1 MGQQKR
7 CEVLW
12 AYPSPARATGCTTR
26 FEKPLRL
33 GDLEIGR
40 CRLATLGHGLER
52 DPLAFAQGR
61 QAGGLHGTDMNE
73 HVFRT
78 VLWLDETEA
87 FCGIEDL
94 NFADG
99 HSGLLI
105 KYLGMTPRTGNHPK
119 ARANRRMSFANAQA
133 RRQPIAKANISSAL
147 VGQIGRKSNAFLERA
162 VACG

>member
-1 MGQQKR
+1 MFLG
-7 CEVLW
+7 
-12 AYPSPARATGCTTR
+12 RA
-26 FEKPLRL
+26 
-33 GDLEIGR
+33 I
-40 CRLATLGHGLER
+40 LATNLLDLRQVRFLAALPDMHKNRAGRTVDDLADR

-61 QAGGLHGTDMNE
+61 QAGGLNRTDMNE

-78 VLWLDETEA
+78 VLRLDETEA
-87 FCGIEDL
+87 FCGIEEFD
-94 NFADG
+94 FADG

-105 KYLGMTPRTGNHPK
+105 RYQGMTPRTRNHPK

-133 RRQPIAKANISSAL
+133 RRQPVAKANISSAL